1 MQTVD
6 ALGATEEQKAAVEAD
21 WRKGVCLIYIRAIGD
36 NAFSDFPQ
44 PRRTGVAARWNELGD
59 FQQWLAPDP
68 DQIEAFFQD
77 ENIDLAGEPAD
88 WLADYR
94 HFLQTNEIRNLQ
106 K

>member
-1 MQTVD
+1 M
-6 ALGATEEQKAAVEAD
+6 AAFV
-21 WRKGVCLIYIRAIGD
+21 
-36 NAFSDFPQ
+36 F
-44 PRRTGVAARWNELGD
+44 
-59 FQQWLAPDP
+59 
-68 DQIEAFFQD
+68 EAFFQD